1 MLKGFITADNKYY
14 ESFESLNS
22 RDVEVP
28 LRRHSLHAPP
38 VVTPVPRNGTESTT
52 VAKNLTNNREE
63 SGMFGNVGWKD
74 IITFIYF
81 LGGIAALWI
90 NTSDRIL
97 ILEQRVQVIE
107 KDIVT
112 MRANVKEID
121 ASHSSHLRNLEKDLS
136 TLRMDMIRAG
146 VAK

>member
-1 MLKGFITADNKYY
+1 MLKGFITADSKYY

-22 RDVEVP
+22 SDVEVP

-112 MRANVKEID
+112 IRANVKEID
-121 ASHSSHLRNLEKDLS
+121 GAHASHLRNLEKDLS